1 MKLFARLFHLIYRT
15 ELRTSASQLAMDFGA
30 FPPRPLQCS
39 GLVGDWSLVRVRGI
53 GQTYQDLKVFRSLV
67 RAAEQDEGVV
77 DPEISSEEQYLFAR
91 RNLEEVKRQF
101 PRLMRAVVWLAPV
114 FLAVR
119 PWFFRSQR
127 VLIRDGTAGYFTP
140 LCPDDVVVR
149 AAMSDAVSEAA
160 VVSHEHIHLLQHR
173 DAEDHGRFLRT
184 PSSLLC
190 DKALVIPQLQY
201 FFERKEVEARLH
213 ECVLSFYRSRDH
225 LPLTVAGF
233 LSLLA
238 CSQTFGWLISDSLEA
253 EAFGA
258 DSSPELYPERE
269 LVFAKQLE
277 TILLS
282 LRTPHLERRFILEV
296 LTVMYGNL
304 LRYYGDARASD
315 QFLGQIERPNLYDE
329 IY

>member
-1 MKLFARLFHLIYRT
+1 
-15 ELRTSASQLAMDFGA
+15 MDFGA
-30 FPPRPLQCS
+30 FPPKPLQCS
-39 GLVGDWSLVRVRGI
+39 GLEGDWNLVRVQGI
-53 GQTYQDLKVFRSLV
+53 GQTYQDLKVFKSVV

-77 DPEISSEEQYLFAR
+77 DPEILREEQYLLAR
-91 RNLEEVKRQF
+91 RTLDDVKRQF
-101 PRLMRAVVWLAPV
+101 PRLMRPVLWLAPV
-114 FLAVR
+114 LLAMR
-119 PWFFRSQR
+119 PWFFRSRR
-127 VLIRDGTAGYFTP
+127 VFVRDGIAGYFTP

-149 AAMSDAVSEAA
+149 VALSDSVSEAA

-173 DAEDHGRFLRT
+173 DAEDHGRLLRS

-190 DKALVIPQLQY
+190 DKALLIPQLGY

-213 ECVLSFYRSRDH
+213 ECVLSFYRSRGH
-225 LPLTVAGF
+225 LPITLTGF

-238 CSQTFGWLISDSLEA
+238 CSQTFGWLISDSLA
-253 EAFGA
+253 VDDFAA

-269 LVFAKQLE
+269 LVFAKQME

-282 LRTPHLERRFILEV
+282 LRTPHLERRFIVEV

-304 LRYYGDARASD
+304 LRYYGDATASD